1 MYADKQMGLFV
12 IRGDNV
18 VLMGELVRLG
28 LVCCFVCA
36 IVHSGIVLVALLL
49 VGSALAHIFL
59 FVCKPCLPLFC
70 NCGLQLRFAFVVVVV
85 VVLAWWR
92 ALFWEP
98 ALVSLA
104 VWTMLDCV
112 FLFPVHVVGAGW
124 RQGRRNRQALSPC
137 LTRRDHTS
145 TRE

>member
-28 LVCCFVCA
+28 LVCLLVCA
-36 IVHSGIVLVALLL
+36 FVHSGIVLVALGIVLVALRL

-59 FVCKPCLPLFC
+59 FVCKPCPPLLC

-98 ALVSLA
+98 ALVSLV
-104 VWTMLDCV
+104 VWTMVD
-112 FLFPVHVVGAGW
+112 
-124 RQGRRNRQALSPC
+124 
-137 LTRRDHTS
+137 
-145 TRE
+145 